1 MILHEIQ
8 PQDTNDYFLQAKI
21 LKEHGKAESEK
32 LADHRPVENLCT
44 EMRGKSNA
52 VLVIKSRYSL
62 QSRDFTWVIK
72 IGSSLLRI
80 IFHFFSKSVRS

>member
-21 LKEHGKAESEK
+21 LKEHCKVESEK
-32 LADHRPVENLCT
+32 QTDHRPMENTCA
-44 EMRGKSNA
+44 EMRGKSSA

-62 QSRDFTWVIK
+62 
-72 IGSSLLRI
+72 
-80 IFHFFSKSVRS
+80 

>member
-8 PQDTNDYFLQAKI
+8 PQDTNDYFMQAKI
-21 LKEHGKAESEK
+21 LKEHCEVESEK
-32 LADHRPVENLCT
+32 VPDRRAMENICT

-62 QSRDFTWVIK
+62 
-72 IGSSLLRI
+72 
-80 IFHFFSKSVRS
+80 

>member
-21 LKEHGKAESEK
+21 LKEHCKVESGKQ
-32 LADHRPVENLCT
+32 ADHRPMENICA
-44 EMRGKSNA
+44 EMRGKSSA

-62 QSRDFTWVIK
+62 
-72 IGSSLLRI
+72 
-80 IFHFFSKSVRS
+80 